1 MAKTDQYA
9 ESLSRVERTGKSLY
23 NSLMSTIRAFI
34 AVQLADEVK
43 DALGKVTGTLS
54 GRVERGAVRW
64 VRPAQM
70 HLTLRFLGDTDT
82 AKLPAI
88 QAAMD
93 AVATANAPF
102 EMRLGGVGCFPN
114 RNRPRVIWVGL
125 SGEEARLLSLVAALE
140 KELAHLGWEPEGKPF
155 RAHLTLG
162 RVKDERGA
170 QGIEWTADV
179 QPLAIPIKAIHLI
192 ESRLRPVGPV
202 YTLRHSS
209 RLRGQ

>member
-1 MAKTDQYA
+1 M
-9 ESLSRVERTGKSLY
+9 EGTGKKLY
-23 NSLMSTIRAFI
+23 NPLMSTIRAFI
-34 AVQLADEVK
+34 AVQLTDEVR
-43 DALGKVTGTLS
+43 DALREVVRSLS

-64 VRPAQM
+64 VRPEQM

-82 AKLPAI
+82 GKLPAV

-93 AVATANAPF
+93 AVAASNAPF
-102 EMRLGGVGCFPN
+102 EMRLGEVGCFPN

-125 SGEEARLLSLVAALE
+125 SGGEARLLSLVVALE

-170 QGIEWTADV
+170 QGIEWAADV

-192 ESRLRPVGPV
+192 ESQLRPAGPV

-209 RLRGQ
+209 RLALGR

>member
-1 MAKTDQYA
+1 
-9 ESLSRVERTGKSLY
+9 VEGTGKKLY
-23 NSLMSTIRAFI
+23 NPLMSTIRAFI
-34 AVQLADEVK
+34 AVQLADEAK
-43 DALGKVTGTLS
+43 DALGKVTRILS
-54 GRVERGAVRW
+54 GRVERNAVRW

-93 AVATANAPF
+93 AVAASNTSF
-102 EMRLGGVGCFPN
+102 EMRLGGIGCFPN

-125 SGEEARLLSLVAALE
+125 SGEEARLSSLVAALE

-170 QGIEWTADV
+170 QGIEWAANV
-179 QPLAIPIKAIHLI
+179 QPLVVPIEAIHLI
-192 ESRLRPVGPV
+192 ESQLRPTGPV

-209 RLRGQ
+209 RLALSR

>member
-1 MAKTDQYA
+1 MSSIGDRIPRFVIPLTNRSTDFTMNI
-9 ESLSRVERTGKSLY
+9 RV
-23 NSLMSTIRAFI
+23 FI
-34 AVQLADEVK
+34 AIHLPNK
-43 DALGKVTGTLS
+43 IKNALGEVALS
-54 GRVERGAVRW
+54 LNDRVPRGAIRW
-64 VRPAQM
+64 VRPEQM

-82 AKLPAI
+82 AKLPAV

-93 AVATANAPF
+93 AVAASNAPF

-170 QGIEWTADV
+170 QGIEWAADV
-179 QPLAIPIKAIHLI
+179 QPLVVPIEAIHLI
-192 ESRLRPVGPV
+192 ESQLRPTGPV

-209 RLRGQ
+209 RLALGR